1 MDNPLNELNELTEQ
15 MMATDANVKVLEA
28 RLEEAKG
35 RQKMLQEELL
45 PEAMRTMGQD
55 LLKLPNG
62 KYLELVDLNTARIPK
77 NNKDAAYAYLESVG
91 EGGMIK
97 RQVVCDFRRDQEL
110 EAQQAVASLH
120 KAGFGHAYTD
130 RTHAWNTFQKW
141 VDEQFEAGK
150 SLPKDI
156 LGIYTR
162 TVARIKK

>member
-1 MDNPLNELNELTEQ
+1 MNPLEELNELTEE
-15 MMATDANVKVLEA
+15 MVIAKEEVEYLEA
-28 RLEEAKG
+28 HLKEAKAKH
-35 RQKMLQEELL
+35 QMLQEDLL
-45 PEAMRTMGQD
+45 PDAMRTMGQD
-55 LLKLPNG
+55 LLKLSNG

-77 NNKDAAYAYLESVG
+77 SGKEAAYEYLESIG

-97 RQVVCDFRRDQEL
+97 RQVVCEFRKDQEEWAHDAL
-110 EAQQAVASLH
+110 NALH
-120 KAGFGHAYTD
+120 AAGFGHAYAD

-141 VDEQFEAGK
+141 VDDQFEAGK